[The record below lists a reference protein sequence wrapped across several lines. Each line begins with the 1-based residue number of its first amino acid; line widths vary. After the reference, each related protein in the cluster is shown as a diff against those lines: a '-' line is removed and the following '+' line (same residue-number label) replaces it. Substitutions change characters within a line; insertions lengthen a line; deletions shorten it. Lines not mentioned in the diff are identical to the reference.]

1 MFLMFPVAV
10 VIALIIGLSLD
21 RLQGGDDGVWY
32 GHTEPPEGF
41 TGFWDKGH
49 TVEQWPKPS
58 GNVYEDEITAQDVLL
73 GTITADRITSGSIT
87 AHTVNVTEIIPD
99 PDRPGFLTTKQEL
112 AQRREEEK

>member
-1 MFLMFPVAV
+1 MMFLMFPVAV
-10 VIALIIGLSLD
+10 AIALIIGLALD

-41 TGFWDKGH
+41 TGFWDKGY
-49 TVEQWPKPS
+49 TVEQWPTPS
-58 GNVYEDEITAQDVLL
+58 GNVYEDEIPEHV
-73 GTITADRITSGSIT
+73 
-87 AHTVNVTEIIPD
+87 VNVTEIIPD